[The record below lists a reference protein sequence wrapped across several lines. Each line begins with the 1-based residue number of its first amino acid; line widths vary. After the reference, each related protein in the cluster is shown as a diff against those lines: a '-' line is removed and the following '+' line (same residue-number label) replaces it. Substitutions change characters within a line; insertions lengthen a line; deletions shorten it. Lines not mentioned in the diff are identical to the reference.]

1 MYLGRW
7 LTGMEGAARLAE
19 LRAQLDAR
27 DIADT
32 QSTTGSGYSTFAPW
46 MSSKRLRASQPASPY
61 PFGPT
66 ASIFGPKV
74 VGTREEL
81 QELGEYLHRDGNGDL
96 RLIGAKDALQ
106 LKVEDPEEPWLEQ
119 TRGLA
124 PLAIAQLTKVS
135 PAFRQRIRTLCQILV
150 PLGSNLPGNPRRDV
164 GRGFSSHLFRGA
176 IFMDPPA
183 TVDHRFEAYAINLA
197 HELGHQ
203 AFFVYQSA
211 DPIIDGPLD
220 APVYSV
226 IRMTDRP
233 AIQSY
238 HAVVAAAYMAEFIGD
253 WLAKDGPDK
262 PNSEYLRCRLNE
274 NITHVEGG
282 IRALSA
288 LRYTDIGRQILDEM
302 LDLAA
307 YLRGAHGV

>member
-1 MYLGRW
+1 MSSERLRKEQGTRPYPL
-7 LTGMEGAARLAE
+7 GAAIVSNLPRVI
-19 LRAQLDAR
+19 Q
-27 DIADT
+27 
-32 QSTTGSGYSTFAPW
+32 
-46 MSSKRLRASQPASPY
+46 SQP
-61 PFGPT
+61 
-66 ASIFGPKV
+66 
-74 VGTREEL
+74 EL
-81 QELGEYLHRDGNGDL
+81 QGLSDYLHREGGSGL
-96 RLIGAKDALQ
+96 RLIGASDALS
-106 LKVEDPEEPWLEQ
+106 LKVEDTKSPWLEQ
-119 TRGLA
+119 TRVLA
-124 PLAIAQLTKVS
+124 PPAIAQLMKVS
-135 PAFRQRIRTLCQILV
+135 PAFRLRLQALCQIIV
-150 PLGSNLPGNPRRDV
+150 PLGTNLPGDPRSDV

-238 HAVVAAAYMAEFIGD
+238 HAVVASAYMAEFIGD
-253 WLAKDGPDK
+253 WLAKDGSGK
-262 PNSEYLRCRLNE
+262 PNSEYLSRRLLE

-302 LDLAA
+302 QDLAA